1 MESGRGLYAST
12 QRRHLNFPPPEG
24 GPQNSPGALALGKPA
39 VPDSPWKGGRFW
51 MKRTPFCVVMSV
63 WANPS
68 LTCWFIRFLY
78 QGPPPFPP
86 FQGASK

>member
-51 MKRTPFCVVMSV
+51 MKRTPSTPGQNCESLCCVAGFTKSQIDRL
-63 WANPS
+63 AG
-68 LTCWFIRFLY
+68 
-78 QGPPPFPP
+78 GPF
-86 FQGASK
+86 